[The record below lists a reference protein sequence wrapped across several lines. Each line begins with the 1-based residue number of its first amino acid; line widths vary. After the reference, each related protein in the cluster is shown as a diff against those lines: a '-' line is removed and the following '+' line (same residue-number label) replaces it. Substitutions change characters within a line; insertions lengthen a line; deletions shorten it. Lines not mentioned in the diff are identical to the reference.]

1 MNLLRTI
8 GLYLFV
14 LGFTIAPTFAQNN
27 ATDITQSVLTYFKT
41 QQFDKIYTL
50 QDATM
55 RRYMDRNQLEVT
67 WNSLI
72 ENYDSIQF
80 INETII
86 TEKDSFKITET
97 KIDFV
102 KKSFLFK
109 LTINNKGEI
118 SGMYFLNTKL
128 KYTPPDYINT
138 LNFIETKIAV
148 PAENII
154 SEGVLSLPKAQQN
167 VPLVIIVGGS
177 GGTDKDGTLGPNKP
191 YKDIAW
197 ALAAK
202 GIAVYRYDK
211 RTANPANLK
220 GIKNLNDFLLYEEYV
235 EDLKNIVAY
244 FSEDKRINPK
254 QIFIAGHSQGGF
266 MLPYFTKACPK
277 IKGVISLA
285 GNYSNVV
292 DLMAYQFEYLKQ
304 FLPDS
309 TSKQAYDV
317 MIKKAEYMKLNIS
330 STQINKDSMIPGLTM
345 AYVKDM
351 MANGPEKLHAVLY
364 KKPALFIQ
372 GERDY
377 QVPMSEFEL
386 WKKAMQKSCCSTFI
400 SYPKLNH
407 LLMEGEGISQPNEYN
422 KPNNIPEYVVD
433 EIATWV
439 KKQYK

>member
-1 MNLLRTI
+1 MNLLRI
-8 GLYLFV
+8 ISLYLFI
-14 LGFTIAPTFAQNN
+14 LGLTFAPTFAQNN
-27 ATDITQSVLTYFKT
+27 AADITQSVLANFKT

-55 RRYMDRNQLEVT
+55 RRYMDANQLEAT

-72 ENYDSIQF
+72 ENYDSLQY

-138 LNFIETKIAV
+138 LSFVEIKLAV
-148 PAENII
+148 PTKNIF
-154 SEGVLSLPKAQQN
+154 SEGVLSLPKTQQN
-167 VPLVIIVGGS
+167 APLVIIVGGS

-211 RTANPANLK
+211 RTANPSNLK
-220 GIKNLNDFLLYEEYV
+220 GIKNLNEFLLYEEYV

-266 MLPYFTKACPK
+266 MLPYFAKACPK

-309 TSKQAYDV
+309 ASKQAYDV
-317 MIKKAEYMKLNIS
+317 MIKKAEYMKLNIP

-351 MANGPEKLHAVLY
+351 MDNGPEKLHAVLH

-407 LLMEGEGISQPNEYN
+407 LLMEGEGISQPTEYN
-422 KPNNIPEYVVD
+422 KPNNVPEYIVN

>member
-14 LGFTIAPTFAQNN
+14 LGLTIAPTFAQNN
-27 ATDITQSVLTYFKT
+27 AADITQSVLTYFKT

-55 RRYMDRNQLEVT
+55 KRYMDANQLEAT

-72 ENYDSIQF
+72 ENYDTIQF

-86 TEKDSFKITET
+86 TQKDSFKITET

-309 TSKQAYDV
+309 ASKQAYDV

-351 MANGPEKLHAVLY
+351 MTNGPEKLHVVLH

-407 LLMEGEGISQPNEYN
+407 LLMEGEGISKPTEYN
-422 KPNNIPEYVVD
+422 KPNNVPEYVVD

-439 KKQYK
+439 KKQYN

>member
-1 MNLLRTI
+1 
-8 GLYLFV
+8 
-14 LGFTIAPTFAQNN
+14 
-27 ATDITQSVLTYFKT
+27 
-41 QQFDKIYTL
+41 
-50 QDATM
+50 M

-72 ENYDSIQF
+72 ENYDSIKY

-138 LNFIETKIAV
+138 LSFVEIKLAV
-148 PAENII
+148 PTKNIF
-154 SEGVLSLPKAQQN
+154 SEGVLSLPKNQQN
-167 VPLVIIVGGS
+167 APLVIIVGGS

-220 GIKNLNDFLLYEEYV
+220 GIKNLNDFLLYDEYV
-235 EDLKNIVAY
+235 EDIKNIVAY

-292 DLMAYQFEYLKQ
+292 NLMAYQFEYLKQ

-309 TSKQAYDV
+309 ASIQAYDV
-317 MIKKAEYMKLNIS
+317 MIKKAEYMKRNIS
-330 STQINKDSMIPGLTM
+330 SNQINKDSMIPGLTM
-345 AYVKDM
+345 PYVRDM

-407 LLMEGEGISQPNEYN
+407 LLMEGEGISKPTEYN
-422 KPNNIPEYVVD
+422 KPNNVPEYVVD

-439 KKQYK
+439 KKQYN

>member
-1 MNLLRTI
+1 MNILKLS
-8 GLYLFV
+8 GLCFST
-14 LGFTIAPTFAQNN
+14 LGLMSMATFAQHD
-27 ATDITQSVLTYFKT
+27 AKEITKSVLTYFKN
-41 QQFDKIYTL
+41 QQFDKVYNM

-55 RRYMDRNQLEVT
+55 KRYMDADRLDMT
-67 WNSLI
+67 WNGLI
-72 ENYDSIQF
+72 ENYDSLQSIH
-80 INETII
+80 ETII
-86 TEKDSFKITET
+86 TQKDSSTITET

-109 LTINNKGEI
+109 LTINNNGEL

-148 PAENII
+148 PTKNIS
-154 SEGVLSLPKAQQN
+154 SEGVLSLPKGKLN

-177 GGTDKDGTLGPNKP
+177 GGTDKDGTVGPNKP
-191 YKDIAW
+191 YNDIAW
-197 ALAAK
+197 ALAAQ
-202 GIAVYRYDK
+202 GVAVYRYDK
-211 RTANPANLK
+211 RTANPENLK
-220 GIKNLNDFLLYEEYV
+220 GIKNPNDFLLYQEYV
-235 EDLKNIVAY
+235 EDVKNIVDL

-254 QIFIAGHSQGGF
+254 QIFVAGHSQGGF
-266 MLPYFTKACPK
+266 MLPYFVKVCPK

-285 GNYSNVV
+285 GNYANVV

-309 TSKQAYDV
+309 ASKQAYDV
-317 MIKKAEYMKLNIS
+317 MIKKAEYTKRNVS

-345 AYVKDM
+345 PYVKDM
-351 MANGPEKLHAVLY
+351 MANGPEKLHAVLH

-377 QVPMSEFEL
+377 QVPMREFEL
-386 WKKAMQKSCCSTFI
+386 WKQAMQKSCCATFI

-407 LLMEGEGISQPNEYN
+407 LLMEGEGISKPAEYK
-422 KPNNIPEYVVD
+422 KPNNVPEYVAN
-433 EIATWV
+433 EIAKWV
-439 KKQYK
+439 KQQNK

>member
-14 LGFTIAPTFAQNN
+14 LGLTIAPTFAQNN
-27 ATDITQSVLTYFKT
+27 AADITQSVLTYFKT

-55 RRYMDRNQLEVT
+55 KRYMDANQLEAT

-72 ENYDSIQF
+72 ENYDTIQF

-86 TEKDSFKITET
+86 TQKDSFKITET

-154 SEGVLSLPKAQQN
+154 SEGVLSLPKPQQN

-277 IKGVISLA
+277 INGVISLA

-292 DLMAYQFEYLKQ
+292 DLMAYQFKYLKQ

-309 TSKQAYDV
+309 ASKQAYDV

-351 MANGPEKLHAVLY
+351 MTNGPEKLHFVLH

-407 LLMEGEGISQPNEYN
+407 LLMEGEGISKPTEYN
-422 KPNNIPEYVVD
+422 KPNNVPEYVVD

-439 KKQYK
+439 KKQYN

>member
-14 LGFTIAPTFAQNN
+14 LGLTIAPTFAQNN
-27 ATDITQSVLTYFKT
+27 AADITQSVLTYFKT

-55 RRYMDRNQLEVT
+55 KRYMDANQLEAT

-72 ENYDSIQF
+72 ENYDTIQF

-86 TEKDSFKITET
+86 TQKDSFKITET

-309 TSKQAYDV
+309 ASKQAYDV
-317 MIKKAEYMKLNIS
+317 LIKKAEYMKLNIS

-351 MANGPEKLHAVLY
+351 MTNGPEKLHVVLH

-407 LLMEGEGISQPNEYN
+407 LLMEGEGISKPTEYN
-422 KPNNIPEYVVD
+422 KPNNVPEYVVD

-439 KKQYK
+439 KKQYN

>member
-14 LGFTIAPTFAQNN
+14 LGLTIAPTFAQNN
-27 ATDITQSVLTYFKT
+27 AADITQSVLTYFKT

-55 RRYMDRNQLEVT
+55 KRYMDANQLEAT

-72 ENYDSIQF
+72 ENYDTIQF

-86 TEKDSFKITET
+86 TQKDSFKITET

-292 DLMAYQFEYLKQ
+292 DLMAYQFKYLKQ

-309 TSKQAYDV
+309 ASKQAYDV

-351 MANGPEKLHAVLY
+351 MTNGPEKLHVVLH

-407 LLMEGEGISQPNEYN
+407 LLMEGEGISKPTEYN
-422 KPNNIPEYVVD
+422 KPNNVPEYVVD

-439 KKQYK
+439 KKQYN

>member
-1 MNLLRTI
+1 MNLLRKI
-8 GLYLFV
+8 GLYIFI
-14 LGFTIAPTFAQNN
+14 LGLTIAPVFAQNN
-27 ATDITQSVLTYFKT
+27 AADITQSVLTYFKT
-41 QQFDKIYTL
+41 QQFDKIYTI

-55 RRYMDRNQLEVT
+55 RRYMDANQLEVT

-72 ENYDSIQF
+72 ENYDSLQY

-86 TEKDSFKITET
+86 TQKDSFKITET

-109 LTINNKGEI
+109 LTINSKGEI

-138 LNFIETKIAV
+138 LNFIETKFAV

-167 VPLVIIVGGS
+167 LPLVIIVGGS

-235 EDLKNIVAY
+235 EDIKNIVAC

-266 MLPYFTKACPK
+266 MLPYFAKACPK

-309 TSKQAYDV
+309 ASTQAYDV
-317 MIKKAEYMKLNIS
+317 MIKKAEYMKRNIS
-330 STQINKDSMIPGLTM
+330 SNQINKDSMILGLTM
-345 AYVKDM
+345 PYVRDM
-351 MANGPEKLHAVLY
+351 MANGPGKLHTVLD

-377 QVPMSEFEL
+377 QVPMSEFEF
-386 WKKAMQKSCCSTFI
+386 WKKAMQKSCCSIFI

-407 LLMEGEGISQPNEYN
+407 LLMEGEGISQPTEYN
-422 KPNNIPEYVVD
+422 KPNNVPEYVVD

>member
-1 MNLLRTI
+1 MNLLRI
-8 GLYLFV
+8 ISLCFFILGL
-14 LGFTIAPTFAQNN
+14 TIAPTFAQKN
-27 ATDITQSVLTYFKT
+27 AAEITQTVLAYFKT
-41 QQFDKIYTL
+41 QQFDKIYTI

-55 RRYMDRNQLEVT
+55 KRFMDANRLEVT

-72 ENYDSIQF
+72 ENYDSLQY
-80 INETII
+80 INEIII
-86 TEKDSFKITET
+86 TQKDSFKITET
-97 KIDFV
+97 KIEFV

-109 LTINNKGEI
+109 LTLNNKGEI

-138 LNFIETKIAV
+138 LNFIETKFAV
-148 PAENII
+148 PTKDI
-154 SEGVLSLPKAQQN
+154 SCEGVLSLPKVQQN
-167 VPLVIIVGGS
+167 LPLVIIVGGS

-191 YKDIAW
+191 YNDIAW
-197 ALAAK
+197 ALASK

-211 RTANPANLK
+211 RTANPSNLK
-220 GIKNLNDFLLYEEYV
+220 GIKNLNEFLLYEEYV
-235 EDLKNIVAY
+235 EDLKNIVVY

-266 MLPYFTKACPK
+266 MLPYFIKACPR
-277 IKGVISLA
+277 INGVISLS
-285 GNYSNVV
+285 GNYSNLI
-292 DLMAYQFEYLKQ
+292 DLMAYQFGYLKQ

-309 TSKQAYDV
+309 ASKKAYDV
-317 MIKKAEYMKLNIS
+317 MIKKSEYMKLNIL
-330 STQINKDSMIPGLTM
+330 STPINNDSMIPGLTM

-351 MANGPEKLHAVLY
+351 MANGPEKLHAVLH

-407 LLMEGEGISQPNEYN
+407 LLMEGEGISQPTEYN
-422 KPNNIPEYVVD
+422 KPNNVPEYVVN

>member
-1 MNLLRTI
+1 
-8 GLYLFV
+8 
-14 LGFTIAPTFAQNN
+14 
-27 ATDITQSVLTYFKT
+27 
-41 QQFDKIYTL
+41 
-50 QDATM
+50 
-55 RRYMDRNQLEVT
+55 
-67 WNSLI
+67 
-72 ENYDSIQF
+72 
-80 INETII
+80 
-86 TEKDSFKITET
+86 
-97 KIDFV
+97 
-102 KKSFLFK
+102 
-109 LTINNKGEI
+109 
-118 SGMYFLNTKL
+118 MYFLNTKL

-138 LNFIETKIAV
+138 LNFIETKFAV

-167 VPLVIIVGGS
+167 LPLVIIVGGS

-220 GIKNLNDFLLYEEYV
+220 GIKNLNDFLLYDEYV
-235 EDLKNIVAY
+235 EDIKNIVAY

-292 DLMAYQFEYLKQ
+292 NLMAYQFEYLKQ

-309 TSKQAYDV
+309 ASIQAYDV
-317 MIKKAEYMKLNIS
+317 MIKKAEYMKRNIS
-330 STQINKDSMIPGLTM
+330 SNQINKDSMIPGLTM
-345 AYVKDM
+345 PYVRDM
-351 MANGPEKLHAVLY
+351 MANGPEKLHVVLH

-372 GERDY
+372 GDRDY

-407 LLMEGEGISQPNEYN
+407 LLMEGEGISKPTEYN
-422 KPNNIPEYVVD
+422 KPNNVPEYVVD